1 MSRFRKIVDH
11 QSAHI
16 ATLRAVIVALLALN
30 AVLCYGWYTAPRDL
44 TVHIP
49 PDLRSGSLRSVGDVP
64 PQSVYAFGFYIFQQ
78 LNHWP
83 VDGERDYWNRIHN
96 FAAYLTPQFVDE
108 LKADFEAKKTRH
120 ELQSRQR
127 SVNEVAGRVYETSR
141 VKIESPDSWVVY
153 LDLQV
158 IETVGGQMIKNTAL
172 RYPLRIVRYDVN
184 PELNPFGLA
193 LAGFET
199 APDRLLTPEEA
210 SR

>member
-1 MSRFRKIVDH
+1 MSRFRKIVDQ

-16 ATLRAVIVALLALN
+16 ATLRALIVALLALN
-30 AVLCYGWYTAPRDL
+30 AVLSYGWYTAPRDL

-49 PDLRSGSLRSVGDVP
+49 PDLRSGSIRSVGDVP

-83 VDGERDYWNRIHN
+83 VDGEKDYWNRIHSLT
-96 FAAYLTPQFVDE
+96 AYLTPEFVDE

-127 SVNEVAGRVYETSR
+127 SVNEVPGRAYETSR
-141 VKIESPDSWVVY
+141 VKIESSDSWIVY

-158 IETVGGQMIKNTAL
+158 IETVGGQTIKNTAL
-172 RYPLRIVRYDVN
+172 RYPLKIVRYDVN

-199 APDRLLTPEEA
+199 VPDRLLTSEEA